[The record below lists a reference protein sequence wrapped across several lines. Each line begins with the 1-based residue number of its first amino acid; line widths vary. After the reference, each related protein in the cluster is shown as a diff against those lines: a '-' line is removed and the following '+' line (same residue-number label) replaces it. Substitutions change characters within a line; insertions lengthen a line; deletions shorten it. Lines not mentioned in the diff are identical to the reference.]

1 MKINELISDFA
12 IYMSNE
18 EQAVYET
25 ITTPTP
31 INNLNEREKYLIQN
45 LIKKSLLS
53 RIDKNN
59 GLQLVYQNG

>member
-1 MKINELISDFA
+1 MKINELISDFV
-12 IYMSNE
+12 IYMNNE

-31 INNLNEREKYLIQN
+31 INQFNEREQFLIQN

-53 RIDKNN
+53 RIDKRN
-59 GLQLVYQNG
+59 GLTLVYQNG

>member
-31 INNLNEREKYLIQN
+31 INHFNEREKFLIQN